1 MARDF
6 SRTDRIADQVQKDL
20 AALIQRE
27 LKDPRL
33 GMVTI
38 NAVKVSKDLSY
49 SDVYFTCL
57 STLDGDE
64 AEQRKAA
71 EEVLTKAAG
80 FLRAELSRGIR
91 LRVMPQL
98 RFHYDHSVE
107 RGQTLSRLIDSAR
120 QHDRNLGEQSDDDGA
135 ETE

>member
-1 MARDF
+1 MPRDF
-6 SRTDRIADQVQKDL
+6 SRTDRIADQIQKDL

-49 SDVYFTCL
+49 SEVYFTAL
-57 STLDGDE
+57 SSLDGDE
-64 AEQRKAA
+64 TEQQKAA
-71 EEVLTKAAG
+71 EEVLTNAAG
-80 FLRAELSRGIR
+80 FLRMELSRGIR

-120 QHDRNLGEQSDDDGA
+120 QRDRSLGEQAEDDGT